1 MTVKIVTDSTS
12 DIPPELA
19 AELGVTVVPLTVF
32 FGEEA
37 FKDGI
42 DITRDEFM
50 QRLTTGGVFPR
61 TSQPSPGDF
70 LEVYKKL
77 TEAGDEVV
85 SIHISD
91 KLSGTLNSARS
102 AVQALSGARIELVD
116 TQLASLALTLVVRA
130 AAVAANGGAAV
141 EEVARIAE
149 QTASKIDLFFLL
161 DTLEYLSKG
170 GRIGKAQALI
180 GGLLSIKPVL
190 KLVDGELHPHEKV
203 RTRAK
208 ALARMKEI
216 AAAGAPYEEIAL
228 IHELAAEDVQ
238 AFEDVLRPLSK
249 APLLVGLIGSVI
261 GTHTGPNVDGFAM
274 RRA

>member
-12 DIPPELA
+12 DMSPELA

-50 QRLTTGGVFPR
+50 TRLTTGGVFPR

-70 LEVYKKL
+70 LEVYKEL
-77 TEAGDEVV
+77 TEAGDDVV

-102 AVQALSGARIELVD
+102 AVQELPDARIELVD
-116 TQLASLALTLVVRA
+116 TELASLALTLVVRA
-130 AAVAANGGAAV
+130 AAVAANGGATA
-141 EEVARIAE
+141 EEVVRIAE
-149 QTASKIDLFFLL
+149 EASSKIDLFFLL
-161 DTLEYLSKG
+161 DTLVYLSKG

-190 KLVDGELHPHEKV
+190 KLVDGEIHPHEKV

-208 ALARMKEI
+208 ALARMKKI
-216 AAAGAPYEEIAL
+216 AAEGGPYEDIAL
-228 IHELAAEDVQ
+228 IHEASPEDVQ
-238 AFEDVLRPLSK
+238 AFEAVLGPLSK
-249 APLLVGLIGSVI
+249 APLLTGRIGPVI
-261 GTHTGPNVDGFAM
+261 GTYTGPNVIGFAL

>member
-1 MTVKIVTDSTS
+1 MSVKIVTDSTS
-12 DIPPELA
+12 DMPPELA
-19 AELGVTVVPLTVF
+19 TELGITVVPLTVS
-32 FGEEA
+32 FGDEE

-50 QRLTTGGVFPR
+50 TRLTSGGVHPK
-61 TSQPSPGDF
+61 TSQPSAADF
-70 LEVYKKL
+70 LAVYKTL

-85 SIHISD
+85 SVHVSG
-91 KLSGTLNSARS
+91 KLSGTLNSAHG
-102 AVQALSGARIELVD
+102 AVQELQGARIELVD

-130 AAVAANGGAAV
+130 AAVAANGGATV

-149 QTASKIDLFFLL
+149 ETASKIDLFFML
-161 DTLEYLSKG
+161 DTLEYLNKG
-170 GRIGKAQALI
+170 GRIGKAQSLI

-203 RTRAK
+203 RSRAK
-208 ALARMKEI
+208 ARERMKEI
-216 AAAGAPYEEIAL
+216 AAQGAPYAEIAL

-238 AFEDVLRPLSK
+238 AFEDFLRPLSN
-249 APLLVGLIGSVI
+249 APLLVGRIGSVI
-261 GTHTGPNVDGFAM
+261 GTHTGPNVIGFAL

>member
-12 DIPPELA
+12 DMPPELA
-19 AELGVTVVPLTVF
+19 AELGVTVIPLTVF

-50 QRLTTGGVFPR
+50 TRLTTGGVFPH

-70 LEVYKKL
+70 VEVYKKL
-77 TEAGDEVV
+77 TEAGDDVV

-91 KLSGTLNSARS
+91 KLSGTLNSARG
-102 AVQALSGARIELVD
+102 AVQELPNARIELVD
-116 TQLASLALTLVVRA
+116 TQLTSLALTLVVRA
-130 AAVAANGGAAV
+130 AAVAASGGATA
-141 EEVARIAE
+141 EEVVRIADE
-149 QTASKIDLFFLL
+149 ASSKIDLFFLL

-216 AAAGAPYEEIAL
+216 AAEGAPYEEIAL
-228 IHELAAEDVQ
+228 IHELPAEDVRE
-238 AFEDVLRPLSK
+238 FEDVLRPLSK
-249 APLLVGLIGSVI
+249 APLLTGRIGSVI
-261 GTHTGPNVDGFAM
+261 GTHTGPNVIGFAL

>member
-1 MTVKIVTDSTS
+1 MAVKIVTDSTS
-12 DIPPELA
+12 DMPPELA
-19 AELGVTVVPLTVF
+19 AELGITVVPVTVSF
-32 FGEEA
+32 GGEE

-50 QRLTTGGVFPR
+50 TRLTSGGVFPK
-61 TSQPSPGDF
+61 TSQPSVGDF
-70 LEVYKKL
+70 LAVY
-77 TEAGDEVV
+77 EAITKEGDQVV
-85 SIHISD
+85 SIHISG
-91 KLSGTLNSARS
+91 KLSGTLNSAHG
-102 AVQALSGARIELVD
+102 AVQELPDARIVLVD
-116 TQLASLALTLVVRA
+116 TKLASLALALVVRT
-130 AAVAANGGAAV
+130 AAVAANGGATV

-149 QTASKIDLFFLL
+149 AAASKIDLFFML

-208 ALARMKEI
+208 ARARMKEI
-216 AAAGAPYEEIAL
+216 SAEGAPYEEIAL

-238 AFEDVLRPLSK
+238 AFEDFLRPLSK
-249 APLLVGLIGSVI
+249 APLLVGRIGSAI
-261 GTHTGPNVDGFAM
+261 GAHTGPGVVGFAL
-274 RRA
+274 RRP

>member
-1 MTVKIVTDSTS
+1 MAVKIVTDSTS

-32 FGEEA
+32 FGDEE

-50 QRLTTGGVFPR
+50 TRLTTGGVFPH
-61 TSQPSPGDF
+61 TSQPSVGDF
-70 LEVYKKL
+70 LEVYKAL
-77 TEAGDEVV
+77 TDAGHEVV
-85 SIHISD
+85 SIHISG
-91 KLSGTLNSARS
+91 KLSGTLNSARG
-102 AVQALSGARIELVD
+102 AVQELPDAGIVLVD
-116 TQLASLALTLVVRA
+116 TKLASLALTLVVRA
-130 AAVAANGGAAV
+130 AAVAANGGATV

-149 QTASKIDLFFLL
+149 ETASKIDLFFML

-208 ALARMKEI
+208 ARERMKEI
-216 AAAGAPYEEIAL
+216 AAQGAPYEEIAL

-238 AFEDVLRPLSK
+238 AFEYFLRPFSN
-249 APLLVGLIGSVI
+249 APLLVGRIGSVI
-261 GTHTGPNVDGFAM
+261 GTHTGPSVIGFAL
-274 RRA
+274 RRS

>member
-1 MTVKIVTDSTS
+1 MAVKIVTDSTA
-12 DIPPELA
+12 DIPADLA
-19 AELGVTVVPLTVF
+19 AELGITVVPLTVF

-50 QRLTTGGVFPR
+50 LRLTAGGVFPH

-70 LEVYKKL
+70 LEVYKRL

-85 SIHISD
+85 SVHVSG
-91 KLSGTLNSARS
+91 KLSGTMESARN
-102 AVQALSGARIELVD
+102 AVAELPDARIVLVD
-116 TQLASLALTLVVRA
+116 TELVSIALTLVVRA
-130 AAVAANGGAAV
+130 AAVAANGGATID
-141 EEVARIAE
+141 EVARVAE
-149 QTASKIDLFFLL
+149 QAASKIELYFTV

-170 GRIGKAQALI
+170 GRIGKAQALL

-190 KLVDGELHPHEKV
+190 KVVDGLVHPHEKV

-216 AAAGAPYEEIAL
+216 AAAGAPYEDIGF
-228 IHELAAEDVQ
+228 IHEAEAEDVR
-238 AFEDVLRPLSK
+238 AFQEFLGTLSK
-249 APLLVGLIGSVI
+249 VPLLSERIGSVV
-261 GTHTGPNVDGFAM
+261 GAYTGPGVVGFAL

>member
-1 MTVKIVTDSTS
+1 MAVKIVTDSTS

-19 AELGVTVVPLTVF
+19 AELGVTVVPLTVS
-32 FGEEA
+32 FGDEE

-50 QRLTTGGVFPR
+50 TRLTTGGVFPR

-70 LEVYKKL
+70 LEIYKPL

-85 SIHISD
+85 SIHISG
-91 KLSGTLNSARS
+91 KLSGTLNSARG
-102 AVQALSGARIELVD
+102 AVQDLPDARIELVD
-116 TQLASLALTLVVRA
+116 TELASLGLTLVVRA
-130 AAVAANGGAAV
+130 AAVAANGGATA

-149 QTASKIDLFFLL
+149 QAASKIDLFFLL
-161 DTLEYLSKG
+161 DTLEYLQKG

-190 KLVDGELHPHEKV
+190 KLVDGEIHPHEKV

-216 AAAGAPYEEIAL
+216 AAEGGPYEDIAL
-228 IHELAAEDVQ
+228 IHEASAEDVQ
-238 AFEDVLRPLSK
+238 AFEAVLAPLSE
-249 APLLVGLIGSVI
+249 APLLTGRIGPVI
-261 GTHTGPNVDGFAM
+261 GTYTGPNVIGFAL

>member
-1 MTVKIVTDSTS
+1 MSVKIVTDSTS
-12 DIPPELA
+12 DMPPELA
-19 AELGVTVVPLTVF
+19 AELGVTVIPLTVF
-32 FGEEA
+32 FGDEP

-50 QRLTTGGVFPR
+50 QRLTTGSVFPR

-70 LEVYKKL
+70 LEVYKAL
-77 TEAGDEVV
+77 TEAGDDVV
-85 SIHISD
+85 SIHISG
-91 KLSGTLNSARS
+91 KLSGTLNSAHG
-102 AVQALSGARIELVD
+102 AVQDLPGARIELVD
-116 TQLASLALTLVVRA
+116 TELASLGLTLVVRA
-130 AAVAANGGAAV
+130 AAVAANGGATV
-141 EEVARIAE
+141 EEVVRIAE
-149 QTASKIDLFFLL
+149 EASSKIDLFFML

-190 KLVDGELHPHEKV
+190 KLVDGEIHPHEKV

-216 AAAGAPYEEIAL
+216 AEEGGPYADIAL
-228 IHELAAEDVQ
+228 IHEASAEEVQ
-238 AFEDVLRPLSK
+238 AFEAVLQPLSQ
-249 APLLVGLIGSVI
+249 APLLTGRIGPVI
-261 GTHTGPNVDGFAM
+261 GTYTGPNVIGFAL

>member
-12 DIPPELA
+12 DMPPELA

-50 QRLTTGGVFPR
+50 QRLTTGSVFPR

-70 LEVYKKL
+70 LEVYKAL
-77 TEAGDEVV
+77 TEAGDDVV
-85 SIHISD
+85 SIHISG
-91 KLSGTLNSARS
+91 KLSGTLNSAHG
-102 AVQALSGARIELVD
+102 AVQDLPGARIELVD
-116 TQLASLALTLVVRA
+116 TELASLGLTLVVRA
-130 AAVAANGGAAV
+130 AAVAANGGATV
-141 EEVARIAE
+141 EEVVRIAE
-149 QTASKIDLFFLL
+149 EASSKIDLFFML

-170 GRIGKAQALI
+170 GRVGKAQALI

-190 KLVDGELHPHEKV
+190 KLVDGEIHPYEKV

-216 AAAGAPYEEIAL
+216 AVEGGPYADIAL
-228 IHELAAEDVQ
+228 IHEASAEDVQ
-238 AFEDVLRPLSK
+238 AFEAVLRPLSE
-249 APLLVGLIGSVI
+249 APLLTGRIGPVI
-261 GTHTGPNVDGFAM
+261 GTYTGPNVIGFAL